1 MTELKDIAKEN
12 EVNLENCVVFV
23 RGEDDILAVDI
34 SNAGIRQR
42 SDDTMGFTFSITPK
56 QALKLE
62 EYFNRFSTGEKFY
75 FDISQ
80 TGYRPVYYRGLSSMT
95 KEVSEEYEP
104 KFNITLFAQKAIVEP
119 EDSYF
124 APACACCEFCHID

>member
-1 MTELKDIAKEN
+1 
-12 EVNLENCVVFV
+12 
-23 RGEDDILAVDI
+23 
-34 SNAGIRQR
+34 
-42 SDDTMGFTFSITPK
+42 MGFTFSIAPK

-62 EYFNRFSTGEKFY
+62 EYFNRFTTGEKFY

-80 TGYRPVYYRGLSSMT
+80 TGYRSVYYRGLSPMT
-95 KEVSEEYEP
+95 KEVSNEYHP

-124 APACACCEFCHID
+124 APTCSCCEFCHID

>member
-1 MTELKDIAKEN
+1 MIELKDIALEHD
-12 EVNLENCVVFV
+12 VNLEDCVVFI
-23 RGEDDILAVDI
+23 RGNDDILAVDI

-62 EYFNRFSTGEKFY
+62 EFFNKFTNGEKFY

-80 TGYRPVYYRGLSSMT
+80 TGYRPVYYRGLSPMT
-95 KEVSEEYEP
+95 REISQKHHP
-104 KFNITLFAQKAIVEP
+104 KFNITLFAQKAIAEP
-119 EDSYF
+119 DDSYF
-124 APACACCEFCHID
+124 TPTCECCEFCHL